1 MEKARKSIMQ
11 DDRNPGFFHQILR
24 GANSGL
30 NSDKKKMNKRLGG
43 SDDSK
48 VVDRGLGNDCD

>member
-1 MEKARKSIMQ
+1 MQ